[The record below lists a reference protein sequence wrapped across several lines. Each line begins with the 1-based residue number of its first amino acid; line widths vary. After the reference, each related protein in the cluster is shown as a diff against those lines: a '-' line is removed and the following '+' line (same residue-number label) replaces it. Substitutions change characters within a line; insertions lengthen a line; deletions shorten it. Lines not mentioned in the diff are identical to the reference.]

1 MDAFVTKLE
10 RLAELAKERSS
21 PGPLDVNSVME
32 KIRGLEREDDSRVLC
47 LPLGS
52 YFAGGLA
59 AAAAVAIGI
68 SVFAVMAWT
77 EMSSPFAAFDSLLN
91 VMDVL

>member
-1 MDAFVTKLE
+1 MDAFMTKLE
-10 RLAELAKERSS
+10 RLADMAKGRSN
-21 PGPLDVNSVME
+21 PGPLDVNSVMAH
-32 KIRGLEREDDSRVLC
+32 IRGLDKEEDNRVLSF
-47 LPLGS
+47 PLGF
-52 YFAGGLA
+52 FAGGAA

-77 EMSSPFAAFDSLLN
+77 DMSSPFAAFDSLLN